1 MIHTIQNLKLR
12 FFRKRLSTQ
21 QPGEFS
27 TTESVSPSFGGEGR
41 HPLKH
46 NAYTGPRWFASCLL
60 SFLFLA
66 GANAFADSLSST
78 NTNISALPGALPD
91 AGASVV
97 RVFGALAL
105 VVGIFLGGVWLFRN
119 WQRFTV
125 QKGGGPKLNVLEV
138 KSLGQRQALY
148 IVGYQ
153 QQRMLLAS
161 SPAGVTLLSHLPA
174 AEEVETTAV
183 PATKMSFAEAFQQ
196 VLTRK

>member
-1 MIHTIQNLKLR
+1 MIQSSRTLKL
-12 FFRKRLSTQ
+12 K
-21 QPGEFS
+21 P
-27 TTESVSPSFGGEGR
+27 
-41 HPLKH
+41 
-46 NAYTGPRWFASCLL
+46 FACLL

-66 GANAFADSLSST
+66 GSDAFAESLSST
-78 NTNISALPGALPD
+78 NATVSALPGALPD

-138 KSLGQRQALY
+138 RSLGQRQALY
-148 IVGYQ
+148 IIGYQ
-153 QQRMLLAS
+153 QQRMLLAA

-174 AEEVETTAV
+174 AEEAEAAV

-196 VLTRK
+196 VLTRKQ

>member
-1 MIHTIQNLKLR
+1 VIPSSNINRLKPAA
-12 FFRKRLSTQ
+12 RL
-21 QPGEFS
+21 G
-27 TTESVSPSFGGEGR
+27 
-41 HPLKH
+41 
-46 NAYTGPRWFASCLL
+46 WFAFCLV

-119 WQRFTV
+119 WQRFTI

-138 KSLGQRQALY
+138 RSLGQRQALY

-174 AEEVETTAV
+174 AEEAEISAA
-183 PATKMSFAEAFQQ
+183 PATKMSFAEAFQH
-196 VLTRK
+196 VLTRKQ